1 MVDKYMCS
9 VCGKEYYVN
18 YVPIPDR
25 TGILNLVDERNI
37 CWSCAYWTS
46 ISENR
51 PNNLEVNAGECFV
64 LNPSGDVLLRGSKRG
79 TVYILKGKMNVFSS
93 NEVWKIG
100 KVPAAFRDRFPDTC
114 RIINKEV
121 YRKLNYNPFVCKKK
135 GCWDRYH
142 CLRYDMELERNG
154 AWNIVPAKHKIGDEG
169 CECFINKEL
178 VL

>member
-1 MVDKYMCS
+1 MVDKYICS

-25 TGILNLVDERNI
+25 TRVLNLVDERNI

-46 ISENR
+46 ISEKR
-51 PNNLEVNAGECFV
+51 PDNLEVNAGECFV

-93 NEVWKIG
+93 NEAWRIG
-100 KVPAAFRDRFPDTC
+100 KVPAVFRDKFPDTC
-114 RIINKEV
+114 RIIDKDV
-121 YRKLNYNPFVCKKK
+121 YRKLDCNPFICKKK

-169 CECFINKEL
+169 CECFIDKKL